1 MNESNYKE
9 SSAREITMRI
19 EEIKVAQNGFVLEDD
34 RGNLHV
40 AKTLLELAQVAGEL
54 VPSNSSAV
62 YVKGFDSN
70 DLNNVKHYMREGK
83 KIEAIKLLRDM
94 FTARLGLREAK
105 DIVEILCS

>member
-1 MNESNYKE
+1 MQ
-9 SSAREITMRI
+9 I

-40 AKTLLELAQVAGEL
+40 AKTLFEAAQIVGEA
-54 VPSNSSAV
+54 VPSPTTAT
-62 YVKGFDSN
+62 YARGFDSN

-83 KIEAIKLLRDM
+83 KIEAIKLLRDL

-105 DIVEILCS
+105 DLIEILCG